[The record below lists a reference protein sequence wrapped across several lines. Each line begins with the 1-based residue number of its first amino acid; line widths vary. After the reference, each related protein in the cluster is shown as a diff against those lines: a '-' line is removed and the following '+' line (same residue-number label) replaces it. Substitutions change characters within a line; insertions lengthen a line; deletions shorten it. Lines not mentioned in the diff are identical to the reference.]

1 VVGPPPDRA
10 TGRSRVHDHEQ
21 SSAPHANRFPGRG
34 RALTPAPVRLFGA
47 VVRPLQSF
55 LRTEAAS
62 GVLLLVAAACAL
74 VWANV
79 DAESYVDILQYPLLL
94 GAGATEA
101 RFNVGDLINDGLM
114 TLFFFVVGM
123 EIKREL
129 AIGELNTLPKATLPA
144 IAALGGMVVPAAI
157 FLAFNWGS
165 PGQHGWGVPMATD
178 IAFCVGVLTLLEKRV
193 SRALVVFVT
202 ALAIFDDIGGI
213 VVIAVFYGHG
223 IHTSWLIGAL
233 AVSLVLLLFNRQY
246 VRSGVAYA
254 LAGGAL
260 WYALHRGGIHAT
272 IAGVITGLMIP
283 ARPPRPSRD
292 VLHEL
297 AVHVDRLDQSAGDE
311 DLGAAEILMI
321 EEKLEDL
328 EAPVQR
334 FVHLLHP
341 YVAYGVMPLFA
352 LANSGVSLHEAGL
365 SSLATPVALGTALGL
380 LVGKQI
386 GIFLPTLAAVRL
398 GFAPMP
404 GGAPR
409 SNLYGVSIV
418 AGIGFTVAL
427 FIATLA
433 FHDAPRQ
440 LAEAKVGILAGS
452 IASGVIGAM
461 VLRFVG
467 RVSHPNPSPKAA
479 FERRPVIEPAR
490 ADRRP

>member
-1 VVGPPPDRA
+1 MIR
-10 TGRSRVHDHEQ
+10 
-21 SSAPHANRFPGRG
+21 
-34 RALTPAPVRLFGA
+34 APVHLFGA

-79 DAESYVDILQYPLLL
+79 DTKSYVGVVGYPLVL

-101 RFNVGDLINDGLM
+101 RLTVGQLINDGLM

-129 AIGELNTLPKATLPA
+129 VVGELNTLRKAALPA
-144 IAALGGMVVPAAI
+144 IAALGGMIVPAAI
-157 FLAFNWGS
+157 FLLFNWGS
-165 PGQHGWGVPMATD
+165 AGQHGWGVPVATD
-178 IAFCVGVLTLLEKRV
+178 IAFCIGVLTLLEKRV
-193 SRALVVFVT
+193 PRALVVFVI

-213 VVIAVFYGHG
+213 LVIAVFYGDG
-223 IHTSWLIGAL
+223 IRMDWLVGAL
-233 AVSLVLLLFNRQY
+233 GISFVLLLLNRKY
-246 VRSGVAYA
+246 VRNGVAYA
-254 LAGGAL
+254 AVGGAL
-260 WYALHRGGIHAT
+260 WFALHGSGIHAT
-272 IAGVITGLMIP
+272 IAGVVTGLMVP
-283 ARPPRPSRD
+283 SRPPRPSRE

-297 AVHVDRLDQSAGDE
+297 AVHVEGLDRGAGDE

-334 FVHLLHP
+334 FIHLLHP
-341 YVAYGVMPLFA
+341 YVAYGVMPMFA
-352 LANSGVSLHEAGL
+352 LANSGVSLREAGMA
-365 SSLATPVALGTALGL
+365 SLTTPIGLGTTLGL

-404 GGAPR
+404 GDAPR
-409 SNLYGVSIV
+409 SKLYGVSVV

-433 FHDAPRQ
+433 FRDAPRA
-440 LAEAKVGILAGS
+440 LAEAKMGILVGS
-452 IASGVIGAM
+452 LASGVMGATI
-461 VLRFVG
+461 LRFVDQL
-467 RVSHPNPSPKAA
+467 
-479 FERRPVIEPAR
+479 RRPHSSPRAASAQRPAIEPAR
-490 ADRRP
+490 ADHKP

>member
-1 VVGPPPDRA
+1 
-10 TGRSRVHDHEQ
+10 
-21 SSAPHANRFPGRG
+21 
-34 RALTPAPVRLFGA
+34 LTLAPVRLFGA

-79 DAESYVDILQYPLLL
+79 DAESYTGVVGYPLVL
-94 GAGATEA
+94 GAGAREA
-101 RFNVGDLINDGLM
+101 HFTVGQLINDGLM

-129 AIGELNTLPKATLPA
+129 VVGELNTLPKAALPA
-144 IAALGGMVVPAAI
+144 IAAIGGMIVPAAI
-157 FLAFNWGS
+157 FLLFNWGS
-165 PGQHGWGVPMATD
+165 AGQNGWGVPMATD

-193 SRALVVFVT
+193 PRALVVFVT

-213 VVIAVFYGHG
+213 LVIAIFYGDG
-223 IHTSWLIGAL
+223 IRIGWLVGAL
-233 AVSLVLLLFNRQY
+233 GIALVLLLLNRQY
-246 VRSGVAYA
+246 VRNGVAYA
-254 LAGGAL
+254 VVGGAL
-260 WYALHRGGIHAT
+260 WYVLHGSGIHAT
-272 IAGVITGLMIP
+272 IAGVITGFMIP
-283 ARPPRPSRD
+283 ARPPRPSRE
-292 VLHEL
+292 VLNEL
-297 AVHVDRLDQSAGDE
+297 AAHVERLDKGAGDE
-311 DLGAAEILMI
+311 DLDAAEILMI

-341 YVAYGVMPLFA
+341 YVAYGVMPMFA
-352 LANSGVSLHEAGL
+352 LANAGVSLHEAGVA
-365 SSLATPVALGTALGL
+365 SLATPVALGTALGL

-433 FHDAPRQ
+433 FRDAPRE
-440 LAEAKVGILAGS
+440 LAEAKMGILVGS
-452 IASGVIGAM
+452 MASGLLGATI
-461 VLRFVG
+461 LRFVG
-467 RVSHPNPSPKAA
+467 QVRRPTQSPKEASEQRVA
-479 FERRPVIEPAR
+479 IEPAR
-490 ADRRP
+490 AEHRP